1 MSLKVVRN
9 LKPLFGGFART
20 RVITH
25 PWSTANF
32 DAFARLLDKFELA
45 LGSLTFPEKL
55 DEKRFLAEAYP
66 QVFRDFTTFS
76 LSLLFLTARTNF
88 HLLRPLGACAGAQLL
103 KRRPRVSS
111 SSRYCRSGGVKK
123 QGGLVWVT

>member
-55 DEKRFLAEAYP
+55 DEKKVPRLRHTLRYSEIL
-66 QVFRDFTTFS
+66 R
-76 LSLLFLTARTNF
+76 LFL
-88 HLLRPLGACAGAQLL
+88 
-103 KRRPRVSS
+103 
-111 SSRYCRSGGVKK
+111 
-123 QGGLVWVT
+123 